1 MLALLLLVTRVRA
14 DHANYAIATDD
25 FAVTANLLYR
35 RLYSHVSSFRYS
47 KRASAL
53 FRTEHATG
61 GALSRWDVLHL
72 ERLNRREADQST
84 SLPSTPKYDVSILKF
99 DPTAGPGA
107 LPSDLTLHLDGFLPS
122 HITQREHVCQR
133 LRALPL
139 KLAFFSKLSY

>member
-53 FRTEHATG
+53 FRTEHDTG
-61 GALSRWDVLHL
+61 RGQIGWSELHRNL
-72 ERLNRREADQST
+72 VNSQDTDAGIR
-84 SLPSTPKYDVSILKF
+84 VISIYAQL
-99 DPTAGPGA
+99 
-107 LPSDLTLHLDGFLPS
+107 
-122 HITQREHVCQR
+122 
-133 LRALPL
+133 LRVH
-139 KLAFFSKLSY
+139 SQV

>member
-53 FRTEHATG
+53 FRTEHDTG
-61 GALSRWDVLHL
+61 RGRIGWNEFHRNLVNSQDTDENIRVISVYAQL
-72 ERLNRREADQST
+72 
-84 SLPSTPKYDVSILKF
+84 
-99 DPTAGPGA
+99 
-107 LPSDLTLHLDGFLPS
+107 
-122 HITQREHVCQR
+122 
-133 LRALPL
+133 LRVH
-139 KLAFFSKLSY
+139 SQV

>member
-53 FRTEHATG
+53 FRTEHDTG
-61 GALSRWDVLHL
+61 SGLSRRYIIH
-72 ERLNRREADQST
+72 
-84 SLPSTPKYDVSILKF
+84 P
-99 DPTAGPGA
+99 
-107 LPSDLTLHLDGFLPS
+107 DLASMLLTN
-122 HITQREHVCQR
+122 I
-133 LRALPL
+133 
-139 KLAFFSKLSY
+139 